1 MLKTQ
6 EIATKYNITRQT
18 LNNWIRQG
26 KISRPQKNHRSAY
39 VWSEENEKE
48 IISLIS
54 EETSAFY
61 IAKKQE
67 RLQIGNRRYL
77 GSKQKML
84 DFINTV
90 VAENLPDI
98 ESVADVFGGTG
109 VVADLFRK
117 QGKKVIVNDILYSNF
132 VSFQA
137 WFSNESVDID
147 KVSYIIDELNSL
159 KPKKGYVY
167 QNFGNAY
174 FSNENSKKIDAIRE
188 KIETYNSLNKRE
200 YYMILTSLLYAMD
213 KVANTVGHYDAFR
226 QKMDS
231 HNSIFLKVPE
241 YNENTNNEIYNKDA
255 NKLVKEIYADL
266 VYIDTPYNS
275 RGYENAYHVLENIA
289 EWKKPEVEGVAKKA
303 INRSDKGS
311 DYTKSKAP
319 QAFDD
324 LIQNIKAKYILVSYN
339 NMNKKGNSRSNA
351 KISNEEIIHS
361 LEKRGQVFIF
371 ETDFTPFTT
380 GKSKITDHKELLY
393 LCVINHSLQK
403 RKTKLIKS
411 ALNYTGGKYKLLP
424 QLLPLFP
431 KKYDKFVDLFAG
443 GATVALSTANLND
456 DRTKKYIINDLDPEV
471 INFYKYLSNQKDIDK
486 FLAKVKAAIKHY
498 GLSNTQ
504 KYGYA
509 YYGVDSSSGLGS
521 HNRYKF
527 LKLRDDYNQK
537 NYKAF
542 DKEILFYLLII
553 FGFNNQIRFNSKGE
567 YNLPVGKRDF
577 NRNMQGKLVAFH
589 DVLTEYNFTIKNQ
602 DFRKT
607 ITQVETGDFVY
618 ADPPYRITTAT
629 YNENGGWSLKD
640 DLDLFA
646 YLDKINN
653 KGAYFALSNVV
664 VHNGK
669 ENKELMD
676 WASKYNLHVLDYH
689 YNNSNYQSKAKM
701 SSTVEVLITNYESK
715 GK

>member
-1 MLKTQ
+1 MFGVRKTR
-6 EIATKYNITRQT
+6 KRF
-18 LNNWIRQG
+18 
-26 KISRPQKNHRSAY
+26 
-39 VWSEENEKE
+39 
-48 IISLIS
+48 SLIF
-54 EETSAFY
+54 EDAPAFY

-90 VAENLPDI
+90 VAENLSDI
-98 ESVADVFGGTG
+98 ESVADIFGGTG

-147 KVSYIIDELNSL
+147 KVSYIINELNNL

-167 QNFGNAY
+167 KNFGNTY

-231 HNSIFLKVPE
+231 YNPIFLKVPE
-241 YNENTNNEIYNKDA
+241 YNQNNGNKIYNKDA

-289 EWKKPEVEGVAKKA
+289 EWKKPNVEGVAKKA
-303 INRSDKGS
+303 INRSEKGS

-319 QAFDD
+319 QAFDN
-324 LIQNIKAKYILVSYN
+324 LIQNINAKYILVSYN

-351 KISNEEIIHS
+351 KISNKEIIRS
-361 LEKRGQVFIF
+361 LEKRGQVFVF

-393 LCVINHSLQK
+393 LCVINPSPQK
-403 RKTKLIKS
+403 RKSELIKS

-431 KKYDKFVDLFAG
+431 NKYNKFIDLFAG
-443 GATVALSTANLND
+443 GATVALSAATLND
-456 DRTKKYIINDLDPEV
+456 DKLRKYVINDSDSEV
-471 INFYKYLSNQKDIDK
+471 INFYKYLSKQKDIGK
-486 FLAKVKAAIKHY
+486 FLSKVEKAIEY
-498 GLSNTQ
+498 YNLSNTQ

-509 YYGVDSSSGLGS
+509 YYEMNSSSGLGQY
-521 HNRYKF
+521 NKEKF
-527 LKLRDDYNQK
+527 LKLRNDYNHK
-537 NYKAF
+537 NYEVF
-542 DKEILFYLLII
+542 DKEVLFYLLTV

-577 NRNMQGKLVAFH
+577 NRNMRSKLVAFY
-589 DVLTEYNFTIKNQ
+589 DTLVTYNFTIKNQ

-607 ITQVETGDFVY
+607 INQIKSGDFIY

-646 YLDKINN
+646 YLNKANN
-653 KGAYFALSNVV
+653 KGVYFALSNVA

-669 ENKELMD
+669 ENKELMN
-676 WASKYNLHVLDYH
+676 WASKYNLHILDYH
-689 YNNSNYQSKAKM
+689 YNNSNYQSKAKL
-701 SSTVEVLITNYESK
+701 SSTVEVLITNYELK